1 MHLRKINHTI
11 EAYALSFFLFLIV
24 KLNFIPMFK
33 LKLGVSLR
41 CFGGVCGNGF
51 AVTCVW
57 NSAEGLLKSTVLVT
71 VQQSAAAH
79 SCWLLP
85 LTQVS
90 IEGGMEACMRVQLF
104 LFPPPPPPSSLPP
117 PLAQPLLFSMCNL
130 KLICTTGYL
139 TGATDTDLYCS
150 YWNTAWN

>member
-1 MHLRKINHTI
+1 
-11 EAYALSFFLFLIV
+11 
-24 KLNFIPMFK
+24 MFK

-79 SCWLLP
+79 SCRLLP

-90 IEGGMEACMRVQLF
+90 SEGGMEACMRVQL
-104 LFPPPPPPSSLPP
+104 S
-117 PLAQPLLFSMCNL
+117 LLFLLLGSLTLLLRSLNL
-130 KLICTTGYL
+130 F
-139 TGATDTDLYCS
+139 CS
-150 YWNTAWN
+150 VCVT